1 MTLPESSGRVYV
13 VATPIG
19 NLEDVSPR
27 AVRILQEVSLIA
39 CEDTRHTARL
49 CTRFGIGTRR
59 VSLHAHN
66 EARRVPGLLERLRA
80 GESIALVSDAG
91 TPLLSDPGARLVRAA
106 SEAGV
111 PVVPVPG
118 ASAVLAALVASGL
131 PTSTFSFLG
140 FPPRRGG
147 ARRDWLASAARAPGT
162 LVIFEAPARAAATLH
177 DLHEALGPRRAA
189 IARELTKRFE
199 EIVRGRLGEIEP
211 VETRGEMTLVVE
223 GADPEDRGAVGD
235 EAVEALIRSGLD
247 EGGSPRDVAAEVAE
261 RTGRRRS
268 DVYPRVL
275 ALRGDGDGDGEE
287 V

>member
-1 MTLPESSGRVYV
+1 MTLPENSGRVYV

-19 NLEDVSPR
+19 NLEDLSPR

-49 CTRFGIGTRR
+49 CARFGIVTRR

-66 EARRVPGLLERLRA
+66 EERRVPGLLDRVLG

-106 SEAGV
+106 HEARV
-111 PVVPVPG
+111 EVVPVPG

-131 PTSTFSFLG
+131 PTRPFTFLG
-140 FPPRRGG
+140 FPPRRGR
-147 ARRDWLASAARAPGT
+147 ARRDWLESAARAPGT
-162 LVIFEAPARAAATLH
+162 LVIFEAPGRAAAILR
-177 DLHEALGPRRAA
+177 DLHVALGPRRAA

-199 EIVRGRLGEIEP
+199 QIVHGRLGEIELA
-211 VETRGEMTLVVE
+211 EARGEMTLVVE
-223 GADPEDRGAVGD
+223 GPARVQGDDLEDDAVD
-235 EAVEALIRSGLD
+235 ALIASLLD
-247 EGGSPRDVAAEVAE
+247 EGRSARDVAAAVAE
-261 RTGRRRS
+261 RTGRKRS
-268 DVYPRVL
+268 QVYPRVL
-275 ALRGDGDGDGEE
+275 ALRSDGEE